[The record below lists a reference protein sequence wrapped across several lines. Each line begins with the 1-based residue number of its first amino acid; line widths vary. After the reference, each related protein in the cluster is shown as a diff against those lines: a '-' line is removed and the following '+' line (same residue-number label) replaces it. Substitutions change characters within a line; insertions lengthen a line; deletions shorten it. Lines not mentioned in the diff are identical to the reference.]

1 MRNEAAQDFLSLLKE
16 WRKLCIAFSLVENK
30 NSEEVKFF
38 PIEDD
43 DDEGDNDDGE
53 DDKDNAED
61 PEVFEVDRILAICY
75 GDPKEIKES
84 GLYFKVLTYWN

>member
-75 GDPKEIKES
+75 GDPKENKES